1 VPSAAPPPPS
11 SADDADLSS
20 AVRALALAARS
31 LERAAGELTL
41 AQYRVL
47 AFVAAGHERSSIVAE
62 GLALAKPTVTATV
75 DWLVERGLLTR
86 EAVSGDRRSVR
97 LAVTRRGA
105 AALRTAEK
113 SMGERLEQVLE
124 HARDRKALL
133 IALGDLDDALAER
146 MRVRLAREVR
156 T

>member
-1 VPSAAPPPPS
+1 MTAPRS
-11 SADDADLSS
+11 GGADRAR

-31 LERAAGELTL
+31 LERAAGDLTL

-75 DWLVERGLLTR
+75 DWLVERGLVAR
-86 EAVSGDRRSVR
+86 EAVAGDRRSVR
-97 LAVTRRGA
+97 LAVTRAGA
-105 AALRTAEK
+105 AALRAAEK

-124 HARDRKALL
+124 HARDRRALL
-133 IALGDLDDALAER
+133 TALCDLDDALADR
-146 MRVRLAREVR
+146 MRVRLARAAR
-156 T
+156 P

>member
-1 VPSAAPPPPS
+1 MSNAPTPAAQ
-11 SADDADLSS
+11 AELSS

-31 LERAAGELTL
+31 LERAAGDLTL

-75 DWLVERGLLTR
+75 DWLVERGMLTR
-86 EAVSGDRRSVR
+86 EAVAGDRRSVR
-97 LAVTRRGA
+97 LAVTRRGS
-105 AALRTAEK
+105 AALRSAEK
-113 SMGERLEQVLE
+113 SMGERLEQVLD

-133 IALGDLDDALAER
+133 HALCDLDDALADR
-146 MRVRLAREVR
+146 MRVRLARQVPS
-156 T
+156 

>member
-1 VPSAAPPPPS
+1 VPNATPPDGEPEL
-11 SADDADLSS
+11 AS

-31 LERAAGELTL
+31 LERAAGDLTL

-75 DWLVERGLLTR
+75 DWLVERGMLTR
-86 EAVSGDRRSVR
+86 EAVTGDRRSVR
-97 LAVTRRGA
+97 LAVTRVGA
-105 AALRTAEK
+105 SALRAAEK

-124 HARDRKALL
+124 HARDRRALL
-133 IALGDLDDALAER
+133 VALCDLDDALADR
-146 MRVRLAREVR
+146 MRVRLAREAR

>member
-1 VPSAAPPPPS
+1 VPNATPPDGEPEL
-11 SADDADLSS
+11 AS

-31 LERAAGELTL
+31 LERAAGDLTL

-75 DWLVERGLLTR
+75 DWLVERGMLTR
-86 EAVSGDRRSVR
+86 EAVAGDRRSVR
-97 LAVTRRGA
+97 LAVTRVGA
-105 AALRTAEK
+105 SALRAAEK

-124 HARDRKALL
+124 HARDRRALL
-133 IALGDLDDALAER
+133 VALCDLDDALADR
-146 MRVRLAREVR
+146 MRVRLAREAR

>member
-1 VPSAAPPPPS
+1 MSNATPPGDEPDLSAA
-11 SADDADLSS
+11 
-20 AVRALALAARS
+20 VRGLAFAGRS
-31 LERAAGELTL
+31 LERAAGGLTL

-47 AFVAAGHERSSIVAE
+47 AFVAACHERSSIVAE

-75 DWLVERGLLTR
+75 DWLVERGMVTR
-86 EAVSGDRRSVR
+86 EAVAGDRRSVR

-105 AALRTAEK
+105 AALRAAEK

-124 HARDRKALL
+124 HAQDRTALL
-133 IALGDLDDALAER
+133 RALCDLDDALADR
-146 MRVRLAREVR
+146 LRVRLAPGVR

>member
-1 VPSAAPPPPS
+1 MANEPASG
-11 SADDADLSS
+11 DDPQLAS

-47 AFVAAGHERSSIVAE
+47 AFVAAGHERSSIVAQ

-75 DWLVERGLLTR
+75 DWLVERGMLTR
-86 EAVSGDRRSVR
+86 EAVAGDRRSAR
-97 LAVTRRGA
+97 LAMTPGGA
-105 AALRTAEK
+105 HALRDAER

-133 IALGDLDDALAER
+133 SALCDLDDALAER
-146 MRVRLAREVR
+146 MRVRLARAVP

>member
-1 VPSAAPPPPS
+1 VPNATPP
-11 SADDADLSS
+11 ADEPDLSS

-31 LERAAGELTL
+31 LERAAGDLTL

-47 AFVAAGHERSSIVAE
+47 TFVAAGHERASIVAE

-86 EAVSGDRRSVR
+86 EAVVGDRRSVR
-97 LAVTRRGA
+97 LAVTRVGA

-113 SMGERLEQVLE
+113 SMGERLERVLE
-124 HARDRKALL
+124 HARDRRALL
-133 IALGDLDDALAER
+133 TALCDLDDALADR
-146 MRVRLAREVR
+146 MRARLTRELR

>member
-1 VPSAAPPPPS
+1 MSNAAPPTGEP
-11 SADDADLSS
+11 DLSS

-31 LERAAGELTL
+31 LERAAGDLTL

-62 GLALAKPTVTATV
+62 GLALAKPTVTGTV
-75 DWLVERGLLTR
+75 DWLVERGMVTR
-86 EAVSGDRRSVR
+86 EAVAGDRRSVR

-133 IALGDLDDALAER
+133 HALCDLDDALADR

>member
-1 VPSAAPPPPS
+1 VPGAAPTDS
-11 SADDADLSS
+11 SSDDADLSS

-31 LERAAGELTL
+31 LERAAGDLTL

-133 IALGDLDDALAER
+133 LALVDLDDALAER
-146 MRVRLAREVR
+146 IRVRLARAVR

>member
-1 VPSAAPPPPS
+1 MSNATPSGDEPDLSAA
-11 SADDADLSS
+11 
-20 AVRALALAARS
+20 VRGLAFAGRS
-31 LERAAGELTL
+31 LERAAGGLTL

-75 DWLVERGLLTR
+75 DWLVERGMVTR
-86 EAVSGDRRSVR
+86 EAVAGDRRSVR

-105 AALRTAEK
+105 AALRAAEK

-124 HARDRKALL
+124 HAQDRTALL
-133 IALGDLDDALAER
+133 RALCDLDDALADR
-146 MRVRLAREVR
+146 LRVRLAPGVR

>member
-1 VPSAAPPPPS
+1 MPNATPP
-11 SADDADLSS
+11 ADEPDLSS

-31 LERAAGELTL
+31 LERAAGDLTL

-47 AFVAAGHERSSIVAE
+47 AFVAAGHERASIVAE

-75 DWLVERGLLTR
+75 DWLVERGLVTR
-86 EAVSGDRRSVR
+86 EAVAGDRRSVR
-97 LAVTRRGA
+97 LAVTRGGA
-105 AALRTAEK
+105 AALRAAEK

-133 IALGDLDDALAER
+133 TALCDLDDALASR
-146 MRVRLAREVR
+146 MRARLTPELRA
-156 T
+156 

>member
-1 VPSAAPPPPS
+1 
-11 SADDADLSS
+11 
-20 AVRALALAARS
+20 
-31 LERAAGELTL
+31 
-41 AQYRVL
+41 
-47 AFVAAGHERSSIVAE
+47 
-62 GLALAKPTVTATV
+62 
-75 DWLVERGLLTR
+75 
-86 EAVSGDRRSVR
+86 VR

-105 AALRTAEK
+105 AALRTSEK

>member
-1 VPSAAPPPPS
+1 MPNATPP
-11 SADDADLSS
+11 ADEPDLSS

-31 LERAAGELTL
+31 LERAAGDLTL

-47 AFVAAGHERSSIVAE
+47 TFVAAGHERASIVAE
-62 GLALAKPTVTATV
+62 CLALAKPTVTATV

-86 EAVSGDRRSVR
+86 EAVVGDRRSVR
-97 LAVTRRGA
+97 LAVTRVGA

-113 SMGERLEQVLE
+113 SMGERLERVLE
-124 HARDRKALL
+124 HARDRRALL
-133 IALGDLDDALAER
+133 TALCDLDDALADR
-146 MRVRLAREVR
+146 MRARLTRELR